1 MRQLIVP
8 VSIFILLNIAQTVVA
23 SETTQFIRIPSTLF
37 GPSGLLLTQ
46 SIDTR
51 EAKKLE
57 IGIGFSSE
65 ESKQPDF
72 TETMTTATA
81 TLGLSSTIEASVQ
94 VPYFTEVQYPGTE
107 SSSELGDLNL
117 SLKWRFMDASPDLNF
132 PGFALSFTVF
142 FPTGDPKTGS
152 GTVESWGVKALIV
165 SSAEA
170 EIVLPFKKTLLLG
183 FYADGGIYIQDS
195 GDPTEEKHGVIDL
208 GFLIPLT
215 SSKNIQLLLE
225 GNGRLSR
232 EKPMPIGEAEY
243 LAGTLGLRYVT
254 HHIALTGGW
263 QRRLNEKE
271 SEDTD
276 LFLFQGSYTF

>member
-51 EAKKLE
+51 EAKNLE
-57 IGIGFSSE
+57 LGIGFSSE

-72 TETMTTATA
+72 TETMATATA

-152 GTVESWGVKALIV
+152 GTVESRGVKALIV